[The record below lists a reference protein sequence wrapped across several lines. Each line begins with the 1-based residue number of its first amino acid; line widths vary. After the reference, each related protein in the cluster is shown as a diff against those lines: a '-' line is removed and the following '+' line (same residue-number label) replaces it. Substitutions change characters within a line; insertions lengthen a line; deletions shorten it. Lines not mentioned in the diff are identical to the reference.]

1 MKVLFTLLIVALS
14 ISYSN
19 AQWQQC
25 PLYGGHIFSLATN
38 GTTVFAGTPGDALFK
53 SDDYGSNWYVSNS
66 GLPAN
71 RDVYSIAIRGNEIY
85 AGIDGNGM
93 YKSTDNGASWD
104 SIKTGLPA
112 FNCSPNDI
120 LFKGTDIFVSMANGQ
135 WGVYKSSDSGNTWN
149 SVNNGI
155 VDSSIYCMVSDST
168 GIYAGSLLGGGIYKT
183 IDNGASWFQVNTGL
197 PSGNKVIGS
206 LVAND
211 TVFFAGIFSVGN
223 GFQIYKSVD
232 HGANWML
239 SSGITSE
246 IYKLSICDDKIYIAT
261 NNGVY
266 YSTDGVVWTSVNTG
280 LSNTI
285 VTTLAVNGLDI
296 FAGTLGGVYLLSNG
310 DSVWVSVNNG
320 MTANKINSFS
330 NVGNNLFAG
339 SETAGIFLTTDN
351 GNTWDAKN
359 NGLSDLH
366 IISMCTSG
374 TSVYAGG
381 YGSVHKT
388 SDYGDNWS
396 STNAGIPFNEV
407 NTIVASGTN
416 VFIGTYS
423 GVSRSFDGGTTWSAS
438 NTGLSST
445 DVRSITISET
455 NDIYAAIYNVGVF
468 MSTNNGSNWT
478 NISNGFVGI
487 SYVNCLAA
495 SDIYIIAGLND
506 FNPPVI
512 TSNDYGTTWKVGSNG
527 LFGHTVNTLR
537 TIGNSVFAGLN
548 DGVFYTNNN
557 GDDWI
562 DMSQGLPANSVTS
575 IGRDDSC
582 IYAGVAGHGVWKRPI
597 SDFAIDFTG
606 NNVIDLSSNLKIYP
620 NPVGEILFIETDEN
634 ATIEI
639 INMQGQIIETLIL
652 TDKSNSVDIS
662 GLSHGVYSLRIK
674 TENGTTVSKLIKQ

>member
-1 MKVLFTLLIVALS
+1 
-14 ISYSN
+14 
-19 AQWQQC
+19 
-25 PLYGGHIFSLATN
+25 
-38 GTTVFAGTPGDALFK
+38 
-53 SDDYGSNWYVSNS
+53 
-66 GLPAN
+66 
-71 RDVYSIAIRGNEIY
+71 
-85 AGIDGNGM
+85 M
-93 YKSTDNGASWD
+93 YKSTDNGANW
-104 SIKTGLPA
+104 IAINTGLPNRG
-112 FNCSPNDI
+112 FRSI
-120 LFKGTDIFVSMANGQ
+120 IFSGSDIFIATPDGP
-135 WGVYKSSDSGNTWN
+135 GGGIYKSSDSGNTWN
-149 SVNNGI
+149 SANNGI
-155 VDSSIYCMVSDST
+155 VDSSIFCIAYDST
-168 GIYAGSLLGGGIYKT
+168 GIYAGSLHYGGIYKT
-183 IDNGASWFQVNTGL
+183 IDNGTSWFPVNTGL
-197 PSGNKVIGS
+197 PVGNNVIGS
-206 LVAND
+206 IVVKD
-211 TVFFAGIFSVGN
+211 TVIFAGIFSVGN
-223 GFQIYKSVD
+223 GFKVYKSDD
-232 HGANWML
+232 HGANWTL
-239 SSGITSE
+239 CSGISNE
-246 IYKLSICDDKIYIAT
+246 IYKLVICDNKIYIGT

-266 YSTDGVVWTSVNTG
+266 YSTDGVVWASVNTG

-296 FAGTLGGVYLLSNG
+296 FAGTLGGVFLLTSG
-310 DSVWVSVNNG
+310 DSAWSSVNNG

-339 SETAGIFLTTDN
+339 SETAGVFLTTDN

-366 IISMCTSG
+366 IISMCTGG
-374 TSVYAGG
+374 TNVYAGG

-396 STNAGIPFNEV
+396 STNAGVPFNEV
-407 NTIVASGTN
+407 NTIVASGSN

-455 NDIYAAIYNVGVF
+455 NDIYAAIDNVGVF

-487 SYVNCLAA
+487 NDVNCLAA

-562 DMSQGLPANSVTS
+562 DMCQGLPANSVIS

-582 IYAGVAGHGVWKRPI
+582 IYAGVSGNGIWKRPI
-597 SDFAIDFTG
+597 SDFGIDFVEIYIT
-606 NNVIDLSSNLKIYP
+606 DLPTDPKIFP
-620 NPVGEILFIETDEN
+620 NPASEILFLETDEN
-634 ATIEI
+634 VTVEI
-639 INMQGQIIETLIL
+639 INMQGQIVETLLL
-652 TDKSNSVDIS
+652 TGKTNTVDIS
-662 GLSHGVYSLRIK
+662 GLKRGVYSLRIK
-674 TENGTTVSKLIKQ
+674 TESGITVRKLIKQ